1 MTEEC
6 PASIA
11 MKNLII
17 STTDGGVSTVKYSI
31 EFYAYPHFRL
41 TKTRST
47 IHDTIQGTGFWPQA
61 YDGRAIIG
69 ESYKDHLAGLPED
82 ANITKYKNALAAGDS
97 TRRTVWA

>member
-1 MTEEC
+1 MSSTDRHEKSYHVDSRWRCLNYQVRYEVLFIF
-6 PASIA
+6 S
-11 MKNLII
+11 NLTN
-17 STTDGGVSTVKYSI
+17 SY
-31 EFYAYPHFRL
+31 
-41 TKTRST
+41 RST

-82 ANITKYKNALAAGDS
+82 ANFVKYKDALATGDS